1 MKKLILASAS
11 PRRASLLRLLDIPF
25 EIVPSN
31 VTEDFDAPLPPA
43 EHVVEIAKRKTRTVA
58 NGVSNAIVL
67 GADTVVALG
76 NDILEKPRDS
86 KHAVSMLTRL
96 SGKTHRVYT
105 GLVLI
110 DADTE
115 HIMTD
120 VAITDVT
127 MRDLSREDIDCYVA
141 TSEPLD
147 KAGAYGIQGRASIFI
162 KSISGCFYNVV
173 GLPLTNF
180 WSLYHKFTGQSPWS
194 LIPNTVGATD
204 LISPYA

>member
-11 PRRASLLRLLDIPF
+11 PQRASLLRLLDIPF

-31 VTEDFDAPLPPA
+31 ATENLDTPLLPE

-58 NGVSNAIVL
+58 NSMSNAIVL
-67 GADTVVALG
+67 GADTIVALD
-76 NDILEKPRDS
+76 NDILEKPRDAT
-86 KHAVSMLTRL
+86 HARSMLAQL

-110 DADTE
+110 DSDTKQM
-115 HIMTD
+115 MTD
-120 VAITDVT
+120 IAITDVT
-127 MRDLSREDIDCYVA
+127 MRDLSHEDIDRYVA
-141 TSEPLD
+141 TKEPLD
-147 KAGAYGIQGRASIFI
+147 KAGAYGIQGRASVFV

-180 WSLYHKFTGQSPWS
+180 WTLYHKLTGQSPWL
-194 LIPNTVGATD
+194 LIPETIGTTD
-204 LISPYA
+204 LIETRV